1 MARPKK
7 VGLDYFPLD
16 VFLGGSVEY
25 ISCLYGAIGVQVII
39 SLWRRIYAHSYY
51 YRYDERAAIVCAKE
65 FGEQLSLCF
74 PKKNKESWEIF
85 DEIVKKAVEFGVF
98 DREMFEKHSILT
110 SKSIQKTYLEAK
122 RKSSAAK
129 IDPRFALIDE
139 SCAVSA
145 EETAVFGAETTAKT
159 EIMPQSKVKQSK
171 VKQSKV
177 KQSKEKQSKEEE
189 SKEEQSKEEESKE
202 KESKEKQA
210 ESGFAPLLSEVE
222 DQELKK
228 LYEEYLKMRELI
240 RAPMTECAVESL
252 IRRVN
257 DLEPNNVGRQKKLLE
272 TAILNGWK
280 NVYPVRDERAPSNAN
295 GRQSAFSHSY
305 TDTNAIDYAALEEQI
320 LDQVEEDAKKSG
332 AIYL

>member
-65 FGEQLSLCF
+65 FGEQLTLCF

-171 VKQSKV
+171 VKQSK
-177 KQSKEKQSKEEE
+177 EK
-189 SKEEQSKEEESKE
+189 QSKEEESKE

>member
-171 VKQSKV
+171 G

-305 TDTNAIDYAALEEQI
+305 TDTNAIDYAAREEQI

>member
-171 VKQSKV
+171 VKQSK
-177 KQSKEKQSKEEE
+177 EK
-189 SKEEQSKEEESKE
+189 QSKEEESKE

>member
-65 FGEQLSLCF
+65 FGEQLTLCF

-145 EETAVFGAETTAKT
+145 EETAVFGAETTAKP
-159 EIMPQSKVKQSK
+159 EIMP
-171 VKQSKV
+171 QSKV
-177 KQSKEKQSKEEE
+177 KQSKEKQSKEKQ
-189 SKEEQSKEEESKE
+189 SKEEESKEEESKE

>member
-145 EETAVFGAETTAKT
+145 EETAVFGAETTAKP
-159 EIMPQSKVKQSK
+159 EIMP
-171 VKQSKV
+171 QSKV
-177 KQSKEKQSKEEE
+177 KQSKEKQSKEKQ
-189 SKEEQSKEEESKE
+189 SKEEESKEEESKE

>member
-65 FGEQLSLCF
+65 FGEQLTLCF

-171 VKQSKV
+171 VKQSK
-177 KQSKEKQSKEEE
+177 EK
-189 SKEEQSKEEESKE
+189 QSKEEESKE

-320 LDQVEEDAKKSG
+320 LDQVEEDTKKSG

>member
-171 VKQSKV
+171 VKQSKE
-177 KQSKEKQSKEEE
+177 KQSKEK
-189 SKEEQSKEEESKE
+189 QSKEEESKE

>member
-65 FGEQLSLCF
+65 FGEQLTLCF

-171 VKQSKV
+171 VKQSKE
-177 KQSKEKQSKEEE
+177 KQSKEK
-189 SKEEQSKEEESKE
+189 QSKEEESKE

-210 ESGFAPLLSEVE
+210 ESGFSPLLSEVE

-280 NVYPVRDERAPSNAN
+280 NVYPVRDERAPSNAH

>member
-65 FGEQLSLCF
+65 FGEQLTLCF

-145 EETAVFGAETTAKT
+145 EKTAVFGAETTAKT

-171 VKQSKV
+171 VKQSK
-177 KQSKEKQSKEEE
+177 EK
-189 SKEEQSKEEESKE
+189 QSKEEESKE

>member
-65 FGEQLSLCF
+65 FGEQLTLCF

-145 EETAVFGAETTAKT
+145 EETAVFGAETTAKP

-171 VKQSKV
+171 VKQSKA
-177 KQSKEKQSKEEE
+177 K
-189 SKEEQSKEEESKE
+189 QSKEEESKE

>member
-171 VKQSKV
+171 VKQSK
-177 KQSKEKQSKEEE
+177 EK
-189 SKEEQSKEEESKE
+189 QSKEEESKE

-257 DLEPNNVGRQKKLLE
+257 DLEPNNVGPQKKLLE

>member
-65 FGEQLSLCF
+65 FGEQLTLCF

-171 VKQSKV
+171 VKQSK
-177 KQSKEKQSKEEE
+177 EKQSKEEE
-189 SKEEQSKEEESKE
+189 SKEEESKEEESKE

-228 LYEEYLKMRELI
+228 MYEEYLKMRELI

>member
-171 VKQSKV
+171 
-177 KQSKEKQSKEEE
+177 EK
-189 SKEEQSKEEESKE
+189 QSKEEESKE

>member
-65 FGEQLSLCF
+65 FGEQLMLCF

-122 RKSSAAK
+122 RKCSTVK

-139 SCAVSA
+139 SDGVFA
-145 EETAVFGAETTAKT
+145 EKTAVFGAKTTAKP

-171 VKQSKV
+171 VKQSK
-177 KQSKEKQSKEEE
+177 EKQN
-189 SKEEQSKEEESKE
+189 KEEQSKEEESKE

-210 ESGFAPLLSEVE
+210 GSGFAPLLSKVE

-228 LYEEYLKMRELI
+228 LYEEYLKMRTLI

-257 DLEPNNVGRQKKLLE
+257 DLEPNDVGRQKQLLE

-280 NVYPVRDERAPSNAN
+280 NVYPMRDERAPSHAN
-295 GRQSAFSHSY
+295 GRQNAFSHNY
-305 TDTNAIDYAALEEQI
+305 TDTNAIDYAALEEKI
-320 LDQVEEDAKKSG
+320 LDQAAEDAKKCG

>member
-145 EETAVFGAETTAKT
+145 EETAVFGAKTTAKT

-171 VKQSKV
+171 VKQSK
-177 KQSKEKQSKEEE
+177 EK
-189 SKEEQSKEEESKE
+189 QSKEEESKE

>member
-177 KQSKEKQSKEEE
+177 KQSKE
-189 SKEEQSKEEESKE
+189 EESKE

>member
-1 MARPKK
+1 M
-7 VGLDYFPLD
+7 
-16 VFLGGSVEY
+16 
-25 ISCLYGAIGVQVII
+25 
-39 SLWRRIYAHSYY
+39 
-51 YRYDERAAIVCAKE
+51 
-65 FGEQLSLCF
+65 
-74 PKKNKESWEIF
+74 
-85 DEIVKKAVEFGVF
+85 
-98 DREMFEKHSILT
+98 
-110 SKSIQKTYLEAK
+110 
-122 RKSSAAK
+122 
-129 IDPRFALIDE
+129 
-139 SCAVSA
+139 
-145 EETAVFGAETTAKT
+145 
-159 EIMPQSKVKQSK
+159 
-171 VKQSKV
+171 
-177 KQSKEKQSKEEE
+177 
-189 SKEEQSKEEESKE
+189 
-202 KESKEKQA
+202 
-210 ESGFAPLLSEVE
+210 E

>member
-171 VKQSKV
+171 VKQSK
-177 KQSKEKQSKEEE
+177 EK
-189 SKEEQSKEEESKE
+189 QSKEEESKE

-280 NVYPVRDERAPSNAN
+280 NVYPVRDERAPSNAH
-295 GRQSAFSHSY
+295 GRQSAFLHSY